1 MAKKG
6 FQTNIQDM
14 IYSVDSG
21 VGLKL
26 IRIILYLLAA
36 LSVSLLYTATQFN
49 GFMDEAPM
57 DYAQLAR
64 NLADKKGFV
73 TKTVRPQSMAFIARG
88 SVAADPKIDSH
99 PEVYRA
105 PLYPAVM
112 AVSMMTAKAFDV
124 DLFAATPKGQRPSR
138 VFDAER
144 WFAIPANHTFV
155 FLTALFLYL
164 LARRLFNERISFWA
178 VSFYLMSDMVWA
190 DSIASIGLPMV
201 SCFVIGSFYFAVRAE
216 SSWRQNES
224 ALHWSFLLIM
234 SAFFAAFAFLTRYAA
249 GMIGLGIFMFYLL
262 RCWRRRAGWWPPLF
276 FALIFFA
283 TITPWLARNWTVSHS
298 PFGLAPFCMLDGPT
312 GASAEML
319 HRGLDGSFG
328 LSPLLKVAKPMWIS
342 TISEVYKSGLFPSG
356 GIMVAFFL
364 VSLTRRFAREDVRA
378 LRMVGV
384 GMLIL
389 SVLVG
394 ALFGAETVRLCHAFW
409 PLVLLFGVAFFF
421 SVLEEMEL
429 PFLLLNQVLLGLLV
443 VVAGAGPYLLTLMPP
458 SPKMPT
464 PTYYYPVTQDVCAL
478 MKPSEVI
485 CTDMP
490 WATAWYGNQTSI
502 QLPTTLDQFYKIN
515 DSYRNVKAVYFTLL
529 TKDKR
534 FSSELLAREPAWFNL
549 ARGQHPPEFPLTA
562 AMVPLQGQY
571 FLTDYVRWSEVAQ
584 REEKPDASAEG
595 EEPAAE

>member
-26 IRIILYLLAA
+26 IRIILYLLVV

-64 NLADKKGFV
+64 NLAEKKRFV
-73 TKTVRPQSMAFIARG
+73 TQNVRPQSMAFIARDN
-88 SVAADPKIDSH
+88 VAADPKIESH

-112 AVSMMTAKAFDV
+112 AVSMMTAKAFDF
-124 DLFAATPKGQRPSR
+124 DLFAPTPTGQRPSR
-138 VFDAER
+138 VYDAER
-144 WFAIPANHTFV
+144 WFAIPANHLFV

-178 VSFYLMSDMVWA
+178 VTFYLASDMVWA

-201 SCFVIGSFYFAVRAE
+201 SCFVIGAFYFAVRAE
-216 SSWRQNES
+216 FSWRQNES
-224 ALHWSFLLIM
+224 ALHWSFLLIL
-234 SAFFAAFAFLTRYAA
+234 SALFAAFAFLTRYAA

-262 RCWRRRAGWWPPLF
+262 SCWRRRAGWWPPLF
-276 FALIFFA
+276 FAMIFFA
-283 TITPWLARNWTVSHS
+283 AITPWLARNWMVSQS
-298 PFGLAPFCMLDGPT
+298 LFGLAPFCMLEGPT
-312 GASAEML
+312 GSSAELL
-319 HRGLDGSFG
+319 HRNLGGSFG
-328 LSPLLKVAKPMWIS
+328 LGQLVTAAKPMWIS
-342 TISEVYKSGLFPSG
+342 TISGVYKSGLFPGG
-356 GIMVAFFL
+356 GIVVAFFL
-364 VSLTRRFAREDVRA
+364 VSLTRRFAREDVRT
-378 LRMVGV
+378 LRRVGV
-384 GMLIL
+384 MMLIL

-394 ALFGAETVRLCHAFW
+394 GLFGAETVRLCHAFW
-409 PLVLLFGVAFFF
+409 PLVLLFGIAFFF

-429 PFLLLNQVLLGLLV
+429 PFLLLNQTLLGLMFL
-443 VVAGAGPYLLTLMPP
+443 VAGIGPYLLTLMPP
-458 SPKMPT
+458 APKMPT
-464 PTYYYPVTQDVCAL
+464 PTYYYPVTQYACDL

-490 WATAWYGNQTSI
+490 WATAWYGNRTSI
-502 QLPTTLDQFYKIN
+502 QLPKTMEQFYKIN

-534 FSSELLAREPAWFNL
+534 FSSELLAVEPAWFNL
-549 ARGQHPPEFPLTA
+549 AMGQRPPEFPLTA
-562 AMVPLQGQY
+562 GMVPLQGQY
-571 FLTDYVRWSEVAQ
+571 FLTDYVRWSEVVQ
-584 REEKPDASAEG
+584 RGATSEGPAEG
-595 EEPAAE
+595 EAPAAE